1 MTCERI
7 AESLQVA
14 TLATHPSF
22 LLRSQSQPTICWWVS
37 GHRARE
43 PRSIDPPTHTLC
55 FLTANAPSRQSSI
68 ALLLILD
75 TIVFE
80 VLFIALL
87 LILDMIIY

>member
-14 TLATHPSF
+14 SLATHHPSF
-22 LLRSQSQPTICWWVS
+22 LLRSHPQYAGGSVVT
-37 GHRARE
+37 GRANLD
-43 PRSIDPPTHTLC
+43 RSIRRHTHC

-68 ALLLILD
+68 ALLLIQD
-75 TIVFE
+75 TIIYE